1 MKEKLMN
8 NSFTDLNV
16 NSNIIEG
23 LLKQGI
29 TIPTPIQASSI
40 LPALENKD
48 IIGEAFT
55 GSGKTLAYLIPMFHK
70 IDTSKREMQGIILAP
85 THELAIQ
92 IEDQIKLLADNSGV
106 PVTSMSIIGEVN
118 INNQIKKLKD
128 NKPHIIVG
136 TTGRILDLIKK
147 KKIAAHTIKTI
158 VIDEGDNLL
167 DPKRA
172 DVVKDII
179 KTTMKDRQLML
190 FSASIKI
197 DTLAAATDLMKD
209 PVVIKSEDKPV
220 INPNIEHMFVV
231 CDRRDK
237 FEILRKIIVAVKPE
251 KAIIFVNDNEDIELT
266 TVKLNYHSKD
276 CFAMNGKISKED
288 RKLAIESFRTGK
300 IKILVS
306 SDITARGLDVEGIT
320 HVFHLDLPLKLNEYL
335 HRSGRTARGDAHGI
349 SICITTIKQLNII
362 KQYERA
368 FTVKFAEKKV
378 FGGALEDTHYASE
391 SKQDKPQK
399 KFYDKKDSNPNS
411 HK

>member
-1 MKEKLMN
+1 MN

-29 TIPTPIQASSI
+29 TTPTPIQASSI

-92 IEDQIKLLADNSGV
+92 IEEQIKLLAENSKV

-179 KTTMKDRQLML
+179 KTTMKDRQIIVV
-190 FSASIKI
+190 SASIKAE
-197 DTLAAATDLMKD
+197 TLETAQSFMKD
-209 PVVIKSEDKPV
+209 PVIIKSEDMPT

-237 FEILRKIIVAVKPE
+237 FETLRKIIVAVKPE

-288 RKLAIESFRTGK
+288 RKLAIESFRNGK

-368 FTVKFAEKKV
+368 FAVKFAEKKV
-378 FGGALEDTHYASE
+378 FGGVLEDTHYASE
-391 SKQDKPQK
+391 VKQDKQQK

>member
-1 MKEKLMN
+1 MN

-23 LLKQGI
+23 LKIQGI
-29 TIPTPIQASSI
+29 TVPTSIQASSI

-92 IEDQIKLLADNSGV
+92 IEDQIKLLAENSKV

-118 INNQIKKLKD
+118 INNQIKRLKD

-136 TTGRILDLIKK
+136 STGRILDLIRK
-147 KKIAAHTIKTI
+147 KKITPHTIKTI

-172 DVVKDII
+172 DIVKEII
-179 KTTMKDRQLML
+179 KTTMKDRQLMV
-190 FSASIKI
+190 FSASIKSE
-197 DTLAAATDLMKD
+197 TLETATSLMKD
-209 PVVIKSEDKPV
+209 PVIIKSEDKPV
-220 INPNIEHMFVV
+220 MNPNIEHMLVV

-237 FEILRKIIVAVKPE
+237 FETLRKILVAAKPE

-288 RKLAIESFRTGK
+288 RKLAIESFRSGK

-306 SDITARGLDVEGIT
+306 SDVTARGLDVEGIT
-320 HVFHLDLPLKLNEYL
+320 HVIHLDLPLKLNEYL

-349 SICITTIKQLNII
+349 SICLATIKQLNIVKKYEKEFKI
-362 KQYERA
+362 K
-368 FTVKFAEKKV
+368 FKEKKV
-378 FGGALEDTHYASE
+378 FGGVLEDSHYASE
-391 SKQDKPQK
+391 SRQDKPNNK
-399 KFYDKKDSNPNS
+399 PYNNKTNNSKS

>member
-1 MKEKLMN
+1 MN
-8 NSFTDLNV
+8 NSFTDLKINT
-16 NSNIIEG
+16 NIIEG
-23 LLKQGI
+23 LQKQGI

-92 IEDQIKLLADNSGV
+92 IEEQIKLLADNSGV
-106 PVTSMSIIGEVN
+106 AVTSMSIIGEVN

-128 NKPHIIVG
+128 TKPHIIVG
-136 TTGRILDLIKK
+136 STGRILDLIRK
-147 KKIAAHTIKTI
+147 KKISSHTVKTI

-167 DPKRA
+167 DPKRS
-172 DVVKDII
+172 DIVKEII
-179 KTTMKDRQLML
+179 KTTMRDRQLMV
-190 FSASIKI
+190 FSASIKAE
-197 DTLAAATDLMKD
+197 TLETATSLMKD
-209 PVVIKSEDKPV
+209 PVIIKSEDKPV
-220 INPNIEHMFVV
+220 MNPNIQHMLVV

-237 FEILRKIIVAVKPE
+237 FETLRKILVAANPQ

-288 RKLAIESFRTGK
+288 RKLAIESFRNGK

-306 SDITARGLDVEGIT
+306 SDVTARGLDVEGIT
-320 HVFHLDLPLKLNEYL
+320 HVLHLDLPLKLNEYL
-335 HRSGRTARGDAHGI
+335 HRSGRTARGDAHGT
-349 SICITTIKQLNII
+349 SICLATVKQLNII
-362 KQYERA
+362 KKYEKE
-368 FTVKFAEKKV
+368 FSIKFQEKKV
-378 FGGALEDTHYASE
+378 FGGVLEDTNYVSE
-391 SKQDKPQK
+391 SKQDRSPK
-399 KFYDKKDSNPNS
+399 KFYTNKVSKGSER
-411 HK
+411 K

>member
-1 MKEKLMN
+1 MN
-8 NSFTDLNV
+8 NSFNDLNL

-23 LLKQGI
+23 LKKQGI
-29 TIPTPIQASSI
+29 TVPTAIQASSI

-55 GSGKTLAYLIPMFHK
+55 GSGKTLAYLIPLFHK

-92 IEDQIKLLADNSGV
+92 IEDQIKLLSENSNV
-106 PVTSMSIIGEVN
+106 PVTSLSIIGDVN

-128 NKPHIIVG
+128 TKPHIIVG
-136 TTGRILDLIKK
+136 STGRILDLIRK
-147 KKIAAHTIKTI
+147 KKITAHTIKTI

-172 DVVKDII
+172 SVTQDII
-179 KTTMKDRQLML
+179 KTTMRDRQLMV
-190 FSASIKI
+190 FSASIKPE
-197 DTLAAATDLMKD
+197 TLEIAESLMKE
-209 PVVIKSEDKPV
+209 PVILKSEEKPAM
-220 INPNIEHMFVV
+220 NPNIEHMFVV

-237 FEILRKIIVAVKPE
+237 FETLRKILVAVKPE

-276 CFAMNGKISKED
+276 CFAMSGKISKED
-288 RKLAIESFRTGK
+288 RKLAIESFRQGK

-306 SDITARGLDVEGIT
+306 SDVTARGLDVEGVT

-335 HRSGRTARGDAHGI
+335 HRSGRTARGNAYGT
-349 SICITTIKQLNII
+349 SICIATIKQLNII
-362 KQYERA
+362 KKYEKE
-368 FTVKFAEKKV
+368 FKIKFIEKKV
-378 FGGALEDTHYASE
+378 FGGVLEDTNIS
-391 SKQDKPQK
+391 SKEKQFKSK
-399 KFYDKKDSNPNS
+399 SKSFSTKMNKSKFHN
-411 HK
+411 